1 MVKVIVEYK
10 LKKGAE
16 IGPLLLRLRTAAMSQ
31 KGHISSETLI
41 GSEDRSTILVIST
54 WDNVENWKTWRNSS
68 ERAQIENAIES
79 LLSEKPVI
87 GAYEVMSSEELEYL
101 EDPSG
106 WLQNK
111 ERSHL
116 GG

>member
-1 MVKVIVEYK
+1 MVRVIVEYR

-16 IGPLLLRLRTAAMSQ
+16 IGHLLLRLRTAAMSQ
-31 KGHISSETLI
+31 RGHISSETLI
-41 GSEDRSTILVIST
+41 SSDDKSVILVIST
-54 WDNVENWKTWRNSS
+54 WDHMENWKTWKNSA
-68 ERAQIENAIES
+68 ERADIENAIES

-87 GAYEVMSSEELEYL
+87 QAYEVMSSEELEYL

-106 WLQNK
+106 WLQKK
-111 ERSHL
+111 ERPHL